1 MANTVTFQTQRED
14 GTWKTW
20 RNIAVPV
27 KYGTLLDEQLDYA
40 VVTLARVKRKQFK
53 PMTRAKLTITSN
65 TEHGGE
71 QPKTMEYF
79 IANDDAFE
87 TPIGSGAYNHELT
100 LIELTK
106 FLECFPLES
115 LCFTNP
121 NGNDYLKGA
130 MLPNFDTNATKTSII
145 GYKESGYLTPSV
157 IGTVYNLL
165 DLDPGYNAV
174 GAEMYYTGNFE
185 DNKAIKIENK
195 EGTRYLGV
203 GKYSGKVEG
212 DRTFK
217 IEEGPNIVTY
227 SFDNNSELDGV
238 YDTTTETTTFIIYGV
253 KNKYPLK
260 PWTVND
266 VIQRV
271 LQLVE
276 PIRVNG
282 TPRFSFTPPTDKKA
296 KLFTQFAPEFT
307 FTRMT
312 LREALQTVGGFIHAE
327 PRLTENNEI
336 EWDYYG
342 EQEYATVHNYR
353 TRKDKRLSGTKYRAL
368 QSVFGVEQACTKL
381 DSYQQNL
388 VNRLAWEQGTTE
400 QPYKGGAQT
409 LRTESAYIRGEEKVS
424 FFFPTVQGIDRVVKF
439 EYVDNA
445 GASFDITPYI
455 FEKKVYDALSSFD
468 GVYPTSKAYAIYY
481 TQGATGINGLFFK
494 QPSEIAGGAFNEYAI
509 VNILGAVGATIPKS
523 NDENAYNEMKF
534 RLSYVPIYSTRVQQS
549 KPYLMD
555 YLPLPRVLNY
565 NQTDNS
571 VETRFFGENIKGAVS
586 RMGNPEKTYTINL
599 RNINNIPKAG
609 QLWDDEYYIASVSVA
624 VDLDM
629 FEVSVGLSKNFNRK
643 SQYIGANSIKRI
655 YEVSEEMVQQ
665 RHTIYTDYMVATKG
679 ESHPI
684 DFDGTTYLN
693 ANGVETISRVFC
705 RKDLYKETEGDITAV
720 WERGYTKQKTG
731 QEPVLLPVISSAFG
745 NTMEFS
751 WEYKDNFSAGIQSV
765 DIKNGDVIKGKF
777 GKETEYADYYGRLWS
792 SKFRLLTEKAINNV
806 GPSGKQDADLLPET
820 NSAFDET
827 YKTSAIAGTG
837 DSYVLLRKDS
847 REALKKSYVIEFVTD
862 EPAFIIGSAL
872 ASKNPLVY
880 HVGDKWEAPKLYLL
894 KNRVNKLATHI
905 NEEDIVGELLP
916 NDPVSIQG
924 GSFSRGFRISGK
936 RATAEGKAWAYAIPL
951 YDGDEYMVED
961 EDGDATPI
969 TPKLGGDILLAENID
984 FAPGVVVGEFSMM
997 LCSDVFK
1004 YMKEKRKN
1012 IQRAPILSIEGSVLT
1027 VKPVDNDSEE
1037 FALYVN
1043 GMETVTIGRTFDL
1056 NALSLAV
1063 GEYEIWVEEKGV
1075 IANFS
1080 NSVSYIVLPQD
1091 YFDMI
1096 IENIYFGPE
1105 GRDKAPLI
1113 GSEAPDII
1121 TTEDGNT
1128 IFVWQSL
1135 GLEIV
1140 ATNIKDGQ
1148 WANLL
1153 NLMAGQKVT
1162 FYPYKNLS
1170 DYETNEGNK
1179 FYEFTIKIT
1188 YIAGYNARLT
1198 CTIAGYNSPITVVE
1212 KDGLFWKY
1220 PPNEIT
1226 FKYDTKTG
1234 LGSIILKDWPA
1245 TSKTNVDFSKG
1256 VTIEVLE

>member
-71 QPKTMEYF
+71 QAQTIDYF
-79 IANDDAFE
+79 VANDDAFE

-106 FLECFPLES
+106 FLECFQLES

-121 NGNDYLKGA
+121 NGNDYTRGA
-130 MLPNFDTNATKTSII
+130 TEPTITDDPYQNTDELLYKWIDKTSSDIKTPATIGTIYNLYNLEGYGI
-145 GYKESGYLTPSV
+145 GYPADE
-157 IGTVYNLL
+157 
-165 DLDPGYNAV
+165 DEAV
-174 GAEMYYTGNFE
+174 VT
-185 DNKAIKIENK
+185 IENK
-195 EGTRYLGV
+195 YGTKSYNSKDYSHGASFSNIAFEIAEG
-203 GKYSGKVEG
+203 EN
-212 DRTFK
+212 K
-217 IEEGPNIVTY
+217 ITY
-227 SFDNNSELDGV
+227 EYRLALNARPYGWEKF
-238 YDTTTETTTFIIYGV
+238 TIYGV
-253 KNKYPLK
+253 ENKYPLK

-276 PIRVNG
+276 PIRVNEK
-282 TPRFSFTPPTDKKA
+282 TRFSFTPPTDSKA
-296 KLFTQFAPEFT
+296 KLFSQFAPEFT

-312 LREALQTVGGFIHAE
+312 LREALQAVGGFIHAE

-353 TRKDKRLSGTKYRAL
+353 TRKDKRLSDTKYRAL

-400 QPYKGGAQT
+400 QPYKSGAQT
-409 LRTESAYIRGEEKVS
+409 LRTESAYIRGEEDVS

-468 GVYPTSKAYAIYY
+468 GAYPTSKAYAIYY
-481 TQGATGINGLFFK
+481 TQGATGISGLFFK
-494 QPSEIAGGAFNEYAI
+494 QPSEIAGGAFNNYAI

-523 NDENAYNEMKF
+523 NDKNAYNEMKF

-549 KPYLMD
+549 KPYLTD

-586 RMGNPEKTYTINL
+586 RMGNPERTYTINL

-643 SQYIGANSIKRI
+643 SQYIGANSIKRV

-665 RHTIYTDYMVATKG
+665 RHTIYTDYMVVTKG

-684 DFDGTTYLN
+684 DFDGATYLN

-705 RKDLYKETEGDITAV
+705 RKDLYKETKGDITAV

-731 QEPVLLPVISSAFG
+731 QEPVLLPVVSSAFG

-765 DIKNGDVIKGKF
+765 DIKDGEAIKGKF

-792 SKFRLLTEKAINNV
+792 SKFRLLTEKGINNV
-806 GPSGKQDADLLPET
+806 GVSGKQNADLLPET
-820 NSAFDET
+820 NKAFDET

-837 DSYVLLRKDS
+837 DNNVLLRKDS

-862 EPAFIIGSAL
+862 EPTFIIGSAL

-880 HVGDKWEAPKLYLL
+880 HVGDKWEEPKLYLL

-924 GSFSRGFRISGK
+924 GSFSRGFRINGK
-936 RATAEGKAWAYAIPL
+936 KATVEGKAWAYAIPL

-961 EDGDATPI
+961 EDGNVTPI
-969 TPKLGGDILLAENID
+969 KPKFGGEILLAENID
-984 FAPGVVVGEFSMM
+984 FELGAVVGEFSMIP
-997 LCSDVFK
+997 CHDVFK
-1004 YMKEKRKN
+1004 YIEAKRLYNEKIK
-1012 IQRAPILSIEGSVLT
+1012 
-1027 VKPVDNDSEE
+1027 K
-1037 FALYVN
+1037 
-1043 GMETVTIGRTFDL
+1043 
-1056 NALSLAV
+1056 
-1063 GEYEIWVEEKGV
+1063 GE
-1075 IANFS
+1075 
-1080 NSVSYIVLPQD
+1080 
-1091 YFDMI
+1091 
-1096 IENIYFGPE
+1096 
-1105 GRDKAPLI
+1105 
-1113 GSEAPDII
+1113 
-1121 TTEDGNT
+1121 
-1128 IFVWQSL
+1128 
-1135 GLEIV
+1135 
-1140 ATNIKDGQ
+1140 
-1148 WANLL
+1148 
-1153 NLMAGQKVT
+1153 
-1162 FYPYKNLS
+1162 
-1170 DYETNEGNK
+1170 
-1179 FYEFTIKIT
+1179 
-1188 YIAGYNARLT
+1188 
-1198 CTIAGYNSPITVVE
+1198 
-1212 KDGLFWKY
+1212 
-1220 PPNEIT
+1220 
-1226 FKYDTKTG
+1226 
-1234 LGSIILKDWPA
+1234 
-1245 TSKTNVDFSKG
+1245 
-1256 VTIEVLE
+1256 